1 MVEPIL
7 DANQNRDAYYK
18 RVAPLYG
25 QAFDKKVLG
34 VCGGE
39 SAMEAAL
46 LLARCGVR
54 NFAIGPGAEALPDR
68 LRAKNPWED
77 RWTFE
82 TLEKARIVVADAE
95 APVGFRSPAPAL
107 RLSIL
112 PATRAIHARI
122 DAIPAGETWPQP
134 ECAPGG
140 PIASLEAINRWAALA
155 RAELLRGT
163 PHEPAEARLLLHSP
177 RASVLFGHARWPW
190 WIRGFEREAADAW
203 IEAQPLAEAPSPVSR
218 QGRVLV
224 VGCGSLGSIAA
235 EALAPHVETMSFSD
249 PERVDLENLVRQAY
263 EPNEVGRWKA
273 EALAERLT
281 RYGVQTQALL
291 RAEEDTPDGVRK
303 FGDLLDRLK
312 PDLVMLTTGTGAE
325 YAMAEALRRRGI
337 RHLAARC
344 YARARYFE
352 LILVD
357 GANGPCFHCLREQ
370 VHTGPAPSL
379 TPEQHARY
387 DSTWRP
393 GELNAEPAT
402 VLDSGYCALALART
416 GLELLK
422 APSERSSW
430 LRESLSQERTCWLGA
445 NHAERDATGRWAY
458 SFDLPGKLATFG
470 VEDVVG
476 AAPGE
481 RCSVCG
487 REWLPEKMPDS
498 GKELAA
504 GA

>member
-1 MVEPIL
+1 MVDPIL

-25 QAFDKKVLG
+25 PAFDKKVLG

-39 SAMEAAL
+39 SALETAL

-54 NFAIGPGAEALPDR
+54 SFAIAPGAEALPEL
-68 LRAKNPWED
+68 LRAQNPWED
-77 RWTFE
+77 RWNFE
-82 TLEKARIVVADAE
+82 TLEMARIVVADSE
-95 APVGFRSPAPAL
+95 APVGFRSPAPVL
-107 RLSIL
+107 RLTIL
-112 PATRAIHARI
+112 PANRAVRARI
-122 DAIPAGETWPQP
+122 DAIPAYEAWPTVERAENEEP
-134 ECAPGG
+134 VSP
-140 PIASLEAINRWAALA
+140 EAINRLAALT
-155 RAELLRGT
+155 RAELLRGS
-163 PHEPAEARLLLHSP
+163 PHEPAEARLLLCSP
-177 RASVLFGHARWPW
+177 RTSVLFGHARWPW
-190 WIRGFEREAADAW
+190 WIRSFEREAADDW
-203 IEAQPLAEAPSPVSR
+203 IKAQPADESRKPVSR
-218 QGRVLV
+218 RGRVLV

-235 EALAPHVETMSFSD
+235 ESLAPHVEALILSD

-273 EALAERLT
+273 EALAERLAG
-281 RYGVQTQALL
+281 YGAHTQALM
-291 RAEEDTPDGVRK
+291 RAEEDTPDGIRK
-303 FGDLLDRLK
+303 FGDLLDRFR
-312 PDLVMLTTGTGAE
+312 PDLAILTTGTGAE
-325 YAMAEALRRRGI
+325 YAMAVALRKRGI
-337 RHLAARC
+337 RHVAARC
-344 YARARYFE
+344 YARARFFE

-387 DSTWRP
+387 DPTWRP

-402 VLDSGYCALALART
+402 VLDSGYCAQALARA

-422 APSERSSW
+422 PPSERAPW
-430 LRESLSQERTCWLGA
+430 LSETLGQERTCWLGA
-445 NHAERDATGRWAY
+445 NHAERDVRGHWAY
-458 SFDLPGKLATFG
+458 GIDCPGKLVTFG
-470 VEDVVG
+470 VEDIVG

-487 REWLPEKMPDS
+487 REWLPEKQSDS